1 MEAHTI
7 RHRPAAIDPCL
18 RGGRYR
24 ETKVAMTIK
33 FLVIQG
39 NPQGKCLQFRAGK
52 EYMFGRGTECHIRPN
67 SEWVSRQHCMLRVTA
82 EGTLIRD
89 LGSRNGTLING
100 VRLVG
105 EQRLQQGDQVQV
117 GPIVFEVDLNETGER
132 QQRRKDGSDD
142 GASSRVPKNPKPTVP
157 GETGVLLVG
166 DTAEVPFVD
175 QHTTSDIHV
184 TLPDRSGTNL
194 GTPPPT

>member
-1 MEAHTI
+1 MEAHTM
-7 RHRPAAIDPCL
+7 RHRPAAIDLRL

-33 FLVIQG
+33 LLVIQG
-39 NPQGKCLQFRAGK
+39 NPQGKCLQFRVGK
-52 EYMFGRGTECHIRPN
+52 EYMFGRGEECHIRPN

-89 LGSRNGTLING
+89 LGSRNGTLVNG

-105 EQRLQQGDQVQV
+105 EQRLHQGDQVQV
-117 GPIVFEVDLNETGER
+117 GPIVFEVDLNEKR
-132 QQRRKDGSDD
+132 GSDD
-142 GASSRVPKNPKPTVP
+142 EASSRVPKNPKPAVP

-166 DTAEVPFVD
+166 DTAEAEVPFVD
-175 QHTTSDIHV
+175 HRTSSGIQV
-184 TLPDRSGTNL
+184 TLPDRSDTNL
-194 GTPPPT
+194 DKPPST